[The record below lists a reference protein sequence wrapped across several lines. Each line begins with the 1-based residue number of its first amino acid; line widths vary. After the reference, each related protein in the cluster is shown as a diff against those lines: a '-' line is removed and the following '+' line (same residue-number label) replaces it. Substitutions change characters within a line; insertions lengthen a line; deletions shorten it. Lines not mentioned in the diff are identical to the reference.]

1 MKSISIHGIDDPAY
15 RLLKAKAQAERRSI
29 NQTVK
34 AILDKSLGI
43 SSPVQEPHRKEFEDM
58 CGTWSV
64 REKEEFDKAT
74 EYSEKIDPEEWK

>member
-15 RLLKAKAQAERRSI
+15 RLLKAKAKAEGRSI

-34 AILDKSLGI
+34 AILEKSLGI
-43 SSPVQEPHRKEFEDM
+43 SSSEQEPHRKEFVDM
-58 CGTWSV
+58 CGTWSA

-74 EYSEKIDPEEWK
+74 AHFEKIDPEEWK

>member
-15 RLLKAKAQAERRSI
+15 RLLKAKAQAEGLSI

-34 AILDKSLGI
+34 SIIEKSLGI
-43 SSPVQEPHRKEFEDM
+43 SSSVQEPHRKEFEDM

-74 EYSEKIDPEEWK
+74 EYFEKIDPDEWK